1 MTPLRRALV
10 GLAIAGG
17 VLGILTALI
26 TLTSNHEEDRGLDAA
41 LSLLVS
47 YSFLI
52 TGLLSW
58 DRRPQNMVGP
68 MMVAVGFAWF
78 LTQFE
83 DSNLPGLFAVGVT
96 WGALPFAFLAH
107 LLFTFPSGRMD
118 DRVSRIFVP
127 ASYLITGVL
136 PIAAIIFLNPA
147 GTAEG
152 WECSGCPPN
161 PLMISDQP
169 AVVDAV
175 YATLNATGVLLTV
188 ALVWHLF
195 RRVRTAGPRARLQD
209 APVWWVGGMTMFLLG
224 ALLLLQL
231 KGKEPY
237 AQYVYYLALLGL
249 ASVPLAF
256 WFGGFRV
263 KLDEAEYVAE
273 ENVRLDAELQARLD
287 ELRESRA
294 RIVEAGDMARRKL
307 ERDLHD
313 GAQQRLVGLALDLR
327 LAKTKLDDDPEEAA
341 RLLDE
346 AQTELARATD
356 ELRELARGIHPAVL
370 SDRGLG
376 AAIDALSSRCPL
388 PVELDVRLDGRLPR
402 PVEAAAYFVVAEA
415 LTNLVRYAA
424 AERASV
430 AIVEL
435 EGELTVEVR
444 DDGRGGADPDGS
456 GLRGLA
462 DRIAAFDG
470 KLRIESPPGGGTAV
484 RATIPTAMSAGLGLR
499 AHPTPQAR

>member
-1 MTPLRRALV
+1 VTPLRRALV
-10 GLAIAGG
+10 GLAIAGIVLG
-17 VLGILTALI
+17 VLTSLI
-26 TLTSNHEEDRGLDAA
+26 TITSNHEEDRGLDAA

-47 YSFLI
+47 LSFLI

-58 DRRPQNMVGP
+58 DRRPQNLVGP
-68 MMVAVGFAWF
+68 LMVAVGFGWF
-78 LTQFE
+78 LTQLE
-83 DSNLPGLFAVGVT
+83 DSNLPGLFAVGVM

-127 ASYLITGVL
+127 VTYVVTGLL
-136 PIAAIIFLNPA
+136 PIAAVVFLNPA
-147 GTAEG
+147 GPAEG

-169 AVVDAV
+169 QVVDAV
-175 YATLNATGVLLTV
+175 YGVLNATGAVMTV
-188 ALVWHLF
+188 VLVWHLF
-195 RRVRTAGPRARLQD
+195 RRVRTAGPRARRQD

-237 AQYVYYLALLGL
+237 AQYVYYFALLGL

-263 KLDEAEYVAE
+263 KLDEAEHVAE

-294 RIVEAGDMARRKL
+294 RIVEAADAARRKL

-327 LAKTKLDDDPEEAA
+327 LARSKLDDDPEEAA

-346 AQTELARATD
+346 AQEELARATD

-376 AAIDALSSRCPL
+376 AAIDALASRCPV
-388 PVELDVRLDGRLPR
+388 PVELDVRLAGRLPR

-415 LTNLVRYAA
+415 MTNLVRYSG

-430 AIVEL
+430 AVVEL
-435 EGELTVEVR
+435 EGELSVEVR
-444 DDGRGGADPDGS
+444 DDGRGGADTEGS

-462 DRIAAFDG
+462 DRIAALDG
-470 KLRIESPPGGGTAV
+470 RLEVQSPRGGGTVV
-484 RATIPTAMSAGLGLR
+484 RAGIPTAMSAGLGLG
-499 AHPTPQAR
+499 AHPARQAG